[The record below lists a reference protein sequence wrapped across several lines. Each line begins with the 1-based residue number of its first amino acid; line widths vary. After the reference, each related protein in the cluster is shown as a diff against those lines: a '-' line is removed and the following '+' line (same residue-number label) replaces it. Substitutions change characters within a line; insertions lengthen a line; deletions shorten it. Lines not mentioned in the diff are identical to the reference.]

1 MKRFLPD
8 QFTIMLVC
16 TVILASVLPIHGQW
30 AEWFGIATNI
40 AIGLL
45 FFLHGARLSREVVV
59 AGMLHWRLHLTIL
72 LTTFAIFPVLGL
84 AVGFIPESILPAPL
98 YMGILFLCV
107 LPSTVQS
114 SIAFTS
120 MAGGNVPAAIVS
132 ASGSNLFGMF
142 LTPLLAGLLLSTT
155 GGDGV
160 SLDAIYKIG
169 LQLLAPFLLGQL
181 LQPWIGNWVRA
192 RKKLLMPVDRGSI
205 LMVVYSAFS
214 EAVMEGLW
222 HTFSITDI
230 GTVILLDMVLLAIVL
245 SITMFGSRALGF
257 SKEDEI
263 TITFCGSK
271 KSLASGVPMANAIF
285 SGQTASI
292 GAIVLPIMLFHQ
304 IQLMACAVIAQ
315 KYAQRLRAK
324 EPAAAEPAVA

>member
-16 TVILASVLPIHGQW
+16 TVILASILPIHGQW
-30 AEWFGIATNI
+30 AEGFGVATNI

-45 FFLHGARLSREVVV
+45 FFLHGARLSRDVVI

-72 LTTFAIFPVLGL
+72 LSTFAVFPLLGM
-84 AVGFIPESILPAPL
+84 AAGFIPESILPAPL

-155 GGDGV
+155 GGGGV
-160 SLDAIYKIG
+160 SLDAIE
-169 LQLLAPFLLGQL
+169 
-181 LQPWIGNWVRA
+181 
-192 RKKLLMPVDRGSI
+192 KL
-205 LMVVYSAFS
+205 
-214 EAVMEGLW
+214 
-222 HTFSITDI
+222 
-230 GTVILLDMVLLAIVL
+230 
-245 SITMFGSRALGF
+245 
-257 SKEDEI
+257 
-263 TITFCGSK
+263 
-271 KSLASGVPMANAIF
+271 SLIH
-285 SGQTASI
+285 I
-292 GAIVLPIMLFHQ
+292 
-304 IQLMACAVIAQ
+304 
-315 KYAQRLRAK
+315 
-324 EPAAAEPAVA
+324 